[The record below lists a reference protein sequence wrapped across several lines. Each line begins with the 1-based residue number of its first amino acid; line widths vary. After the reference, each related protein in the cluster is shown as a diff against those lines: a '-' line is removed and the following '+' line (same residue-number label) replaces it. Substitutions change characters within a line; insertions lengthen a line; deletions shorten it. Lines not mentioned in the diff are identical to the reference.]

1 MKTDILEFILR
12 STVIWGALLGYY
24 YLVLHRNDNW
34 RLRRLFLLFAWGAGL
49 LIPLLPALSVAPEM
63 PSVRL
68 LVPEVLSTAQAA
80 PVVAPSEVA
89 TGWSVVPILLGGYL
103 LGVAIVLARTLV
115 QGLRV
120 MQWSREGKKT
130 VHGGVSVVRHHAV
143 RSPFAAWGK
152 VFLPAEGLAA
162 ELENIALI
170 HETAHLRQ
178 RHHYDTILMM
188 IGRIVCWFH
197 PLQWVFSRLLS
208 DLHEYEADAA
218 VTQLVPV
225 RTYGLHLLQSSLA
238 PTGALGLFSSPLKK
252 RITMMTKTKVRQP
265 LRALSLIGLI
275 FLMAILV
282 ISCSD
287 LTEEVLIEPD
297 PLEQLE
303 IQDLP
308 IIAPLGEVDDRFD
321 GEQLLQKVY
330 REIRYP
336 AEARSAGMTA
346 AVQVELLVGTEGE
359 LIDVLTVNVTP
370 EELPK
375 GEYFVI
381 TGYGS
386 DPQDGSSKQ
395 NHSILSEEV
404 TRTLETIAPYDVIME
419 DGAPTAYRLL
429 LAFQFKLEN

>member
-1 MKTDILEFILR
+1 
-12 STVIWGALLGYY
+12 
-24 YLVLHRNDNW
+24 
-34 RLRRLFLLFAWGAGL
+34 
-49 LIPLLPALSVAPEM
+49 
-63 PSVRL
+63 
-68 LVPEVLSTAQAA
+68 
-80 PVVAPSEVA
+80 
-89 TGWSVVPILLGGYL
+89 
-103 LGVAIVLARTLV
+103 
-115 QGLRV
+115 
-120 MQWSREGKKT
+120 
-130 VHGGVSVVRHHAV
+130 VSVVRHHAV

-197 PLQWVFSRLLS
+197 PLQWVFRRLLS

-265 LRALSLIGLI
+265 LRTLSLIGLI

-303 IQDLP
+303 IQNLP